1 MESKAK
7 TGPQETPREK
17 FIMAARRKKILAKK
31 CSLCEH
37 LMLATVYCCEKCS
50 SREYETLE
58 LEGTGKVVTYTIQAV
73 APEGF
78 EDAGSYAWVVFS
90 IDGTDLR
97 VSGFLPGVISPSTL
111 PIGSRVMVSG
121 YHPIHGL
128 LLQKV

>member
-1 MESKAK
+1 MESKEK
-7 TGPQETPREK
+7 TGPQESPREK

-31 CSLCEH
+31 CSVCKH
-37 LMLATVYCCEKCS
+37 LMLATEYCCEKCS

-58 LEGTGKVVTYTIQAV
+58 LEGTGKVLTYTIQAV

-90 IDGTDLR
+90 VDDTDLR

-111 PIGSRVMVSG
+111 PIGSRVMVSD
-121 YHPIHGL
+121 YHPTHGL

>member
-7 TGPQETPREK
+7 TGPQESPREK

-90 IDGTDLR
+90 VDGTDLR

>member
-1 MESKAK
+1 MESSK

-17 FIMAARRKKILAKK
+17 FIIAARRKKILAKK
-31 CSLCEH
+31 CSRCGH
-37 LMLATVYCCEKCS
+37 LMLSTVYCCDKCS

-90 IDGTDLR
+90 VDGTDLR
-97 VSGFLPGVISPSTL
+97 VSGFLPGVISPSAL
-111 PIGSRVMVSG
+111 PIGSSVRVLD
-121 YHPIHGL
+121 YHQTHGL

>member
-1 MESKAK
+1 MESKTK
-7 TGPQETPREK
+7 TVPQETPREK
-17 FIMAARRKKILAKK
+17 FIIAAHRKKILAKK
-31 CSLCEH
+31 CSLCGH

-78 EDAGSYAWVVFS
+78 EDAGSYAWVIFS
-90 IDGTDLR
+90 VDSTELR
-97 VSGFLPGVISPSTL
+97 ASGFLPGVISPSLL
-111 PIGSRVMVSG
+111 PIGSSVRVLD
-121 YHPIHGL
+121 YHPRHGL

>member
-7 TGPQETPREK
+7 TGPQESPREK

-31 CSLCEH
+31 CSVCEH

-90 IDGTDLR
+90 VDGTDLR